1 MHIELTERER
11 LLAQQGQPVE
21 VIDPATNAA
30 YVLIAR
36 ERFEQVLPLLLR
48 QAAPAAPESRIPE
61 GIRISQEAFRRDLP
75 DLLKQ
80 KKLYRKWV
88 AYNRNDRIAI
98 GPSGNALTDACF
110 KRGLSEDEFYVGW
123 IHPCELVE
131 EEELEVRPQHY
142 EGYDDEDT

>member
-1 MHIELTERER
+1 MHIELTEQER

-36 ERFEQVLPLLLR
+36 ERFEQLRPLLTA
-48 QAAPAAPESRIPE
+48 QCEAPSLESRIRE
-61 GIRISQEAFRRDLP
+61 GIRISQEAYRRDLP

-80 KKLYRKWV
+80 KKLYHQWL

-98 GPSGNALTDACF
+98 GSSGNALTDQCF
-110 KRGLSEDEFYVGW
+110 ARGLSEDEFFVGW
-123 IHPCELVE
+123 IDPCGLVE
-131 EEELEVRPQHY
+131 EEEVEARPQHY